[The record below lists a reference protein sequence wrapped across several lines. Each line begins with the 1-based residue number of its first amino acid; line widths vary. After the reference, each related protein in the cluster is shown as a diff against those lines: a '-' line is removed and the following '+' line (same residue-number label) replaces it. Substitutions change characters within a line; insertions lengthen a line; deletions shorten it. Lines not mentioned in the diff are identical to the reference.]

1 MLCLTAIKKYIIIN
15 MKIEMV
21 LISGADTK
29 SCKSRNEISSD
40 FRKENK
46 VRAVKTPKLGEI
58 YLVHFDLKTWG
69 YEMRGIRPAVVV
81 TPTKLIKMYNLVE
94 VHPITSTKRK
104 FHSHIPLD
112 DRTVTQGMICC
123 EHSRFIDFSRL
134 IKKIENVPTDVLE
147 KIYTYHTGV
156 LEYFDDEYE
165 SLIS

>member
-1 MLCLTAIKKYIIIN
+1 MFCLTTIKKYIIIN
-15 MKIEMV
+15 MQIEMV
-21 LISGADTK
+21 LTFGIDFQ
-29 SCKSRNEISSD
+29 SCKPKNEISSD

-46 VRAVKTPKLGEI
+46 VRTIKTPKLGEI

-81 TPTKLIKMYNLVE
+81 TPTKLIRMYNLVE
-94 VHPITSTKRK
+94 VYPITSTKRR
-104 FHSHIPLD
+104 FHSHILLD

-134 IKKIENVPTDVLE
+134 IKKIENVPTDVLK